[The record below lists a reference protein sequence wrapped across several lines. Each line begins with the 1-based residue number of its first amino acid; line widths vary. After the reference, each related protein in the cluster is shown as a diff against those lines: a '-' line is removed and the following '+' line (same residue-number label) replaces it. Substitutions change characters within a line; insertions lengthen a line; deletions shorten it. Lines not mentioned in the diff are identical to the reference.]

1 VGILFA
7 GLLMALTY
15 IGGELSQFMLGI
27 PAAAIQAFQGM
38 LLFFLLAGDVLTNYR
53 IRFGRAEVA

>member
-1 VGILFA
+1 
-7 GLLMALTY
+7 
-15 IGGELSQFMLGI
+15 MLGV